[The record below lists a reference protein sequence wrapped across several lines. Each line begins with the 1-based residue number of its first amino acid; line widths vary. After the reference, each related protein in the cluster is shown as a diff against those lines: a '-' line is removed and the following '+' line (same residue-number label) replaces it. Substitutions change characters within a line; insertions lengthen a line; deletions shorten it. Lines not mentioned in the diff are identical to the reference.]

1 MKQSSVSV
9 SKFYFIFFIPSASP
23 PLQLVQRIQKLLQ
36 LLFSLQVNHCSTVLR
51 SCREATLKISP
62 KTRVNCR
69 IQDLRLRETVSGIL
83 KEAFYLLSYVIE
95 SLFLLI

>member
-9 SKFYFIFFIPSASP
+9 SKFYFFFFFFIPSASP

-51 SCREATLKISP
+51 SCREATLKMSP

-69 IQDLRLRETVSGIL
+69 IQDLRLRETNSVWYFERGV
-83 KEAFYLLSYVIE
+83 LSVV
-95 SLFLLI
+95 LCN